1 MSNYL
6 MYDNVGVVLFE
17 VKHGRAMER
26 DAVDTI
32 LDQWNRERPDLD
44 VSSMGVLGRLA
55 RANRLASLDVQ
66 KFMNTF
72 GLEPWEFDVL
82 ATLRR
87 SAAEAPL
94 TPGQLASLTMIG
106 SAAMTNRV
114 DRLVNRGLIHR
125 ETNPDNRRQLLV
137 SLTPEGL
144 ALVDE
149 VVEHHVENQQKMLDG
164 LSKTERVQ
172 LANLLRKFLLA
183 NNDGDPS

>member
-1 MSNYL
+1 MN
-6 MYDNVGVVLFE
+6 
-17 VKHGRAMER
+17 R

-44 VSSMGVLGRLA
+44 VGSMGVLGRLN
-55 RANRLASLDVQ
+55 RASRLASLDVQ
-66 KFMNTF
+66 KFMNQF

-87 SAAEAPL
+87 SAAEAAPL
-94 TPGQLASLTMIG
+94 TPGRLASLTMIG

-125 ETNPDNRRQLLV
+125 ETNPENRRQLLV

-149 VVEHHVENQQKMLDG
+149 VVEHHVENQQRMLEG
-164 LSKTERVQ
+164 LSKTEQAQ
-172 LANLLRKFLLA
+172 LANLLRKFLLS
-183 NNDGDPS
+183 NNDGEPS

>member
-1 MSNYL
+1 M
-6 MYDNVGVVLFE
+6 MD
-17 VKHGRAMER
+17 R

-32 LDQWNRERPDLD
+32 LEQWNKERPDLD
-44 VSSMGVLGRLA
+44 VSSMGVLGRLN
-55 RANRLASLDVQ
+55 RASRLASLDVQ
-66 KFMNTF
+66 KFMSQF

-94 TPGQLASLTMIG
+94 TPGRLASLTMIG

-114 DRLVNRGLIHR
+114 DRLVNRGLVHR
-125 ETNPDNRRQLLV
+125 ETNPDNRRQLLI
-137 SLTPEGL
+137 SLTPKGL

-149 VVEHHVENQQKMLDG
+149 VVDHHVENQHKMLEG

-172 LANLLRKFLLA
+172 LANLLRKFLLT
-183 NNDGDPS
+183 NNDGEPS